1 MMVSGNWGNIMR
13 WNVVAALCAGIL
25 LSSCGS
31 ITRGTSEP
39 VHLSARP
46 EGAEITTSLGHRC
59 KSPCTVTVE
68 RKTSFTAYAEHP
80 GYHRGTIEI
89 GTKVS
94 GTGATGFAGNV
105 LIGGVIGMG
114 VDAATG
120 AALDHYPNPA
130 QIVLVPIDASD
141 PKTPPQQS
149 FADEVK
155 KDIQRDKDKG
165 KGKPSA

>member
-1 MMVSGNWGNIMR
+1 MMRPGTLGNNMKMKTL
-13 WNVVAALCAGIL
+13 AALSAACIL
-25 LSSCGS
+25 SGCGS

-39 VHLSARP
+39 VYLSAKP

-59 KSPCTVTVE
+59 KSPCTVTVD
-68 RKTSFTAYAEHP
+68 RKTKFTAYAEHP
-80 GYHRGTIEI
+80 GYHRGTLEI

-120 AALDHYPNPA
+120 AALDHHPNPA
-130 QIVLVPIDASD
+130 QIVLVPVDATN
-141 PKTPPQQS
+141 PKTPPQIS

-155 KDIQRDKDKG
+155 RDIEREKAKSA
-165 KGKPSA
+165 PST